1 MTSATGLGAAVTA
14 SGESS
19 ARTIYR
25 RLLGYVRP
33 YWKMFAIAIAG
44 MLVFGLTEPLFA
56 AMIKPL
62 LDGSFVERDPD
73 VVRLMP
79 FLLVG
84 IFLVRGVAGFVN
96 TYCLKWVG
104 RRVVADLRQQMFE
117 HLLRAP
123 ARYYD
128 RSGSG
133 QIIAK
138 FTYNVENV
146 AAASTSALTTLVR
159 DGFTAVA
166 LIGYMLYIDAMLS
179 AIFLLVAP
187 AMAIAIKY
195 ATKRFRHYGKRVQER
210 MGSLSHAAQE
220 VIEAHRVVKAFGGE
234 DYEIQRF
241 AAVNEKT
248 RSLQMKIVA
257 TDSISVPLVQLIA
270 AIAISVIVYLS
281 TLQGLREDITVGTF
295 MSFIVAMG
303 LLLPPVKRLTAVNSH
318 LQRGIVAA
326 DSLFE
331 LIDSEIETDTGHR
344 RLTRAEGRVEYRQV
358 THVYDPEK
366 GAVLRDLSLA
376 IEPGRSIA
384 LVGRSGSGKST
395 IASLLPRFYDPT
407 EGAVLIDGIDV
418 RELTLAS
425 LRAQIS
431 LVTQDV
437 VLFNDT
443 VANNIAYGMK
453 GAVSRAEIERVAE
466 AAHAADFIEALP
478 RGLDTLVGDRGVLL
492 SGGQRQRLA
501 IARAMLKDAPILVLD
516 EATSALDTEAERH
529 IQAALAAL
537 MRHRTTLVIAHR
549 LSTIEH
555 TDTILVL
562 DAGAIVERGTHAELI
577 ARGGYYARLHRLQFA
592 EPGVE
597 PGVQPGVEP
606 SVDPRMGPGA

>member
-1 MTSATGLGAAVTA
+1 MTSPTGIGAVFSA
-14 SGESS
+14 SGEAS
-19 ARTIYR
+19 AREIYR
-25 RLLGYVRP
+25 RLMGYVRP
-33 YWKMFAIAIAG
+33 YWKMFAISIAG

-79 FLLVG
+79 IVLIG

-104 RRVVADLRQQMFE
+104 RRVVADLRRQMFD

-128 RSGSG
+128 HHSSG
-133 QIIAK
+133 QIVAK
-138 FTYNVENV
+138 FTFNVENV
-146 AAASTSALTTLVR
+146 ATASTTALTTLVR
-159 DGFTAVA
+159 DGFTALA
-166 LIGYMLYIDAMLS
+166 LILYMLYIDAALS

-187 AMAIAIKY
+187 AMVLAIKY
-195 ATKRFRHYGKRVQER
+195 ATKRFRRYGKRVQER

-234 DYEIQRF
+234 DYEARRF
-241 AAVNEKT
+241 AVVNEKT

-270 AIAISVIVYLS
+270 AIAIGIIVYLS

-303 LLLPPVKRLTAVNSH
+303 LLLPPVKRLTSVNSH

-326 DSLFE
+326 ESLFD
-331 LIDSEIETDTGHR
+331 LIDSEIETDTGQR
-344 RLTRAEGRVEYRQV
+344 VMARADGRVEYRGV

-366 GAVLRDLSLA
+366 GAVLEDLNLV

-407 EGAVLIDGIDV
+407 EGQVLIDGIDT

-443 VANNIAYGMK
+443 LANNIAYGLQG
-453 GAVSRAEIERVAE
+453 GASRADLERVAE
-466 AAHAADFIEALP
+466 AAHATDFVAALP
-478 RGLDTLVGDRGVLL
+478 NGLDTLVGDRGTLL
-492 SGGQRQRLA
+492 SGGQRQRVA

-537 MRHRTTLVIAHR
+537 MEHRTTLVIAHR

-555 TDTILVL
+555 VDEILVL
-562 DAGAIVERGTHAELI
+562 DAGRIIERGTHADLI

-592 EPGVE
+592 DGSIELTQG
-597 PGVQPGVEP
+597 
-606 SVDPRMGPGA
+606 